1 MDHKP
6 TETKDVTPVNDTL
19 EDLLNNPFSTPTD
32 TLTTSQQAEIDQ
44 LQEQQTAARLIDK
57 LPAERQE
64 QAKQLAAKIDA
75 NDAQSVISYGSAA
88 QAKLSEFSQS
98 MLNHVQA
105 QDIGPVGDSLTEL
118 MYRLQEA
125 NPDELRAGEGNI
137 FQRVFGKVKQSIYE
151 VTAKYQKIGAQIDKI
166 SVKLDKEK
174 DGLLKDNL
182 MLEQLYQKNKDYFDA
197 LNIYIAAGELKM
209 EELQT
214 TIIPEA
220 MKRAE
225 ETGDQMDVQIAN
237 DYTQFLDR
245 LDKRT
250 HDLRLARQIT
260 IQQAPQIRLIQN
272 TNQALAEKIQASIAT
287 AIPLWKNQV
296 VIALTLLRQKDAVT
310 AQRQV
315 SETTN
320 DLLKKN
326 SEMLKISAI
335 ETAKENE
342 RGIVDIET
350 LQTTQNDLIE
360 TIQENIAYPK
370 RRKRKTS
377 SCRSRAWTHGRRSE
391 TKTVGF
397 NPIDHLSLVTKTNAQ
412 QQFITTVDG
421 RFSYLSSNF
430 SIGVYFSFILLCP

>member
-6 TETKDVTPVNDTL
+6 TETKDITPVNDTL

-64 QAKQLAAKIDA
+64 QAKQLAVKIDA

-220 MKRAE
+220 MKKAE

-326 SEMLKISAI
+326 SEMLKTSAI

-360 TIQENIAYPK
+360 TIQETLRIQKEGKEK
-370 RRKRKTS
+370 RRHAEVELGHMEEDLKQK
-377 SCRSRAWTHGRRSE
+377 
-391 TKTVGF
+391 
-397 NPIDHLSLVTKTNAQ
+397 
-412 QQFITTVDG
+412 
-421 RFSYLSSNF
+421 
-430 SIGVYFSFILLCP
+430 LLDLTQ

>member
-342 RGIVDIET
+342 RGIVDIEA

-360 TIQENIAYPK
+360 TIQETLRIQKEGKEK
-370 RRKRKTS
+370 RRHAEVELGHMEEDLKQK
-377 SCRSRAWTHGRRSE
+377 
-391 TKTVGF
+391 
-397 NPIDHLSLVTKTNAQ
+397 
-412 QQFITTVDG
+412 
-421 RFSYLSSNF
+421 
-430 SIGVYFSFILLCP
+430 LLDLTQ

>member
-1 MDHKP
+1 MTDEPNK
-6 TETKDVTPVNDTL
+6 TTFETDSLNDLLANPFETPVDA
-19 EDLLNNPFSTPTD
+19 
-32 TLTTSQQAEIDQ
+32 LTSSQQADIDVLKKQETAPRLIDQ
-44 LQEQQTAARLIDK
+44 LPL
-57 LPAERQE
+57 ERQQ
-64 QAKQLAAKIDA
+64 QAKELADKIDVNNQQAVITYGA
-75 NDAQSVISYGSAA
+75 NAQT
-88 QAKLSEFSQS
+88 KLSEFSQS

-105 QDIGPVGDSLTEL
+105 ADIGPVGDSLTEL

-125 NPDELRAGEGNI
+125 NPDELRAGEGNF
-137 FQRVFGKVKQSIYE
+137 FQRMFGKVKQSIYE
-151 VTAKYQKIGAQIDKI
+151 TTAKYQKIGAQIDKVA
-166 SVKLDKEK
+166 VKLTKEK
-174 DGLLKDNL
+174 DGLLQDNL

-197 LNIYIAAGELKM
+197 LNVYIAAGELKV
-209 EELQT
+209 EEMQQT
-214 TIIPEA
+214 VIPEA
-220 MKRAE
+220 LAKAQQ
-225 ETGDQMDVQIAN
+225 TGDQMDAQIVN

-272 TNQALAEKIQASIAT
+272 TNQALAQKIQASVAT

-320 DLLKKN
+320 DLLRKN

-350 LQTTQNDLIE
+350 LQQTQNDLIE
-360 TIQENIAYPK
+360 TIQETLRIQREGKEK
-370 RRKRKTS
+370 RQHAELELGVMENDLKEKLLELTS
-377 SCRSRAWTHGRRSE
+377 QR
-391 TKTVGF
+391 
-397 NPIDHLSLVTKTNAQ
+397 ID
-412 QQFITTVDG
+412 
-421 RFSYLSSNF
+421 
-430 SIGVYFSFILLCP
+430 

>member
-1 MDHKP
+1 MDDKP
-6 TETKDVTPVNDTL
+6 KDITPVSDTL
-19 EDLLNNPFSTPTD
+19 DDLLNNPFSTPVD
-32 TLTTSQQAEIDQ
+32 SLTATQQSEISALQDQ
-44 LQEQQTAARLIDK
+44 QVAARLIDK
-57 LPAERQE
+57 LPEDRKA
-64 QAKQLAAKIDA
+64 QARELASKIDVQ
-75 NDAQSVISYGSAA
+75 DAQAVVTYGSAA
-88 QAKLSEFSQS
+88 QTKLGEFSQS

-105 QDIGPVGDSLTEL
+105 QDIGPVGDSLTDL
-118 MYRLQEA
+118 MYRLNEA
-125 NPDELRAGEGNI
+125 NPDELRAGEGNF
-137 FQRVFGKVKQSIYE
+137 FQKMFGKVKQSIFE
-151 VTAKYQKIGAQIDKI
+151 ITAKYQKIGAQIDKI
-166 SVKLDKEK
+166 AVKLDKEK

-182 MLEQLYQKNKDYFDA
+182 MLEQLYNKNKDYFDA
-197 LNIYIAAGELKM
+197 LNIYIAAGEIKI

-214 TIIPEA
+214 SIIPEA
-220 MKRAE
+220 MKKAE
-225 ETGDQMDVQIAN
+225 ATGDQMDVQVAN

-272 TNQALAEKIQASIAT
+272 TNQALAEKIQASINT

-342 RGIVDIET
+342 RGIVDIDT
-350 LQTTQNDLIE
+350 LQKTQNDLVE
-360 TIQENIAYPK
+360 TIQETLRIQQEGKEK
-370 RRKRKTS
+370 RRAAEIELGHMEEDLKT
-377 SCRSRAWTHGRRSE
+377 
-391 TKTVGF
+391 K
-397 NPIDHLSLVTKTNAQ
+397 
-412 QQFITTVDG
+412 
-421 RFSYLSSNF
+421 
-430 SIGVYFSFILLCP
+430 LLELTQ

>member
-272 TNQALAEKIQASIAT
+272 KNQALAEKIQASIAT

-360 TIQENIAYPK
+360 TIQETLRIQKEGKEK
-370 RRKRKTS
+370 RRHAEVELGHMEEDLKQK
-377 SCRSRAWTHGRRSE
+377 
-391 TKTVGF
+391 
-397 NPIDHLSLVTKTNAQ
+397 
-412 QQFITTVDG
+412 
-421 RFSYLSSNF
+421 
-430 SIGVYFSFILLCP
+430 LLDLTQ

>member
-1 MDHKP
+1 MMKESSFNEPQGGVLMVNNHP
-6 TETKDVTPVNDTL
+6 NEPKDITPVNDTL

-32 TLTTSQQAEIDQ
+32 KLTQTQQNEINA
-44 LQEQQTAARLIDK
+44 LQEQQTATRLIDK

-64 QAKQLAAKIDA
+64 QAKELAAKIDA

-88 QAKLSEFSQS
+88 QTKLSEFSQS

-166 SVKLDKEK
+166 SIKLDKEK

-214 TIIPEA
+214 KIIPEA
-220 MKRAE
+220 MKKAE

-360 TIQENIAYPK
+360 TIQETLRIQQEGKEK
-370 RRKRKTS
+370 RRHAEVELGNMEDDLKQK
-377 SCRSRAWTHGRRSE
+377 
-391 TKTVGF
+391 
-397 NPIDHLSLVTKTNAQ
+397 
-412 QQFITTVDG
+412 
-421 RFSYLSSNF
+421 
-430 SIGVYFSFILLCP
+430 LLDLTQ

>member
-1 MDHKP
+1 MDKNNP
-6 TETKDVTPVNDTL
+6 NELKNVTPVDSTL
-19 EDLLNNPFSTPTD
+19 DDLLNNPFSTPTD
-32 TLTTSQQAEIDQ
+32 TLTQTQQAEINA
-44 LQEQQTAARLIDK
+44 LQEQQVAARLIDK
-57 LPAERQE
+57 LPPERQE
-64 QAKQLAAKIDA
+64 QAKQLAGKIDA
-75 NDAQSVISYGSAA
+75 TDAQSVISYGSAA
-88 QAKLSEFSQS
+88 QTKLSEFSQS
-98 MLNHVQA
+98 MLNHVQV

-166 SVKLDKEK
+166 AVKLDKEK

-209 EELQT
+209 EELQKT
-214 TIIPEA
+214 TIPEA
-220 MKRAE
+220 MKKAE

-272 TNQALAEKIQASIAT
+272 TNQALAEKIQASVAT

-350 LQTTQNDLIE
+350 LQKTQNDLVE
-360 TIQENIAYPK
+360 TIQETLRIQQEGKEK
-370 RRKRKTS
+370 RRH
-377 SCRSRAWTHGRRSE
+377 AE
-391 TKTVGF
+391 LE
-397 NPIDHLSLVTKTNAQ
+397 LSNMEEDLKQ
-412 QQFITTVDG
+412 K
-421 RFSYLSSNF
+421 
-430 SIGVYFSFILLCP
+430 LLDLTQ